1 MSGSTCGAW
10 GMLTPAQMN
19 DHAAPAW
26 DNLPVNVQVDLVDK
40 LADKRATLDATFKA
54 LRLKPLQK
62 LSMLNH
68 IQARNLY
75 LDEEEQII
83 TEVREETNQR
93 LLTSNK
99 RDLDHFQKSGHRRL
113 LRKHMYNAVGRVD
126 YQTASG
132 KDLALAK
139 SYLTMCGITLSLDHW
154 VNAENRHH
162 IKATRNL
169 ISAKLLDLS
178 SSLTSITHTARETI
192 PRPLSSTATAF
203 PTYPVQKAA
212 TPETPTPSDPRVAPQ
227 SVNGVPKPTGL
238 LRAPPRRRS
247 TYKRGKPNPPSSQV
261 SAELATRS
269 ESNQVLKPSD
279 GPRIVEVAPQNR
291 LPQPPAKEPYVP
303 PLQAVPF
310 SLPPQLSNHRQEW
323 LPDGRPPTPTA
334 GNPTSQLA
342 ATVPN
347 MINHTPTSHG
357 GPEIVEGPQ
366 DAEPERVQDSV
377 PSSNPQL
384 SQIPYQS
391 DNVAPAQ
398 YDYNSSLTNTRPTT
412 AENTHAPV
420 DAYEQLR
427 QQSSYR
433 DPPPPPSLKGLRL
446 NNRVSSMPPPPF
458 FSTTGMSPQLY
469 SSISSPLQNPYAMTY
484 HTVDYGTA
492 TDISVTAGKPWQSTA
507 APPAATTSTCSE
519 NQTQQRRQ
527 SFAEAAEPALPT
539 PNGTPNGGGVKIS
552 QKPAPTEEDE
562 DDDYVPVKKSR
573 ARKAPA
579 KASKRRKTTAC

>member
-1 MSGSTCGAW
+1 
-10 GMLTPAQMN
+10 MN

-26 DNLPVNVQVDLVDK
+26 DNLPVNVQLDLVDK
-40 LADKRATLDATFKA
+40 LADKSATLDATFKA
-54 LRLKPLQK
+54 LRLKTLQK

-99 RDLDHFQKSGHRRL
+99 RDMDHFQKSGHRRL
-113 LRKHMYNAVGRVD
+113 LRKYMYNAVRGVD

-132 KDLALAK
+132 KDIALAK

-162 IKATRNL
+162 TKATRNV
-169 ISAKLLDLS
+169 ISAKLLEIS
-178 SSLTSITHTARETI
+178 KPSTSITHTVRETV
-192 PRPLSSTATAF
+192 PRPPASTTTAF

-212 TPETPTPSDPRVAPQ
+212 TPETPTPSDPGVASQ

-247 TYKRGKPNPPSSQV
+247 TYKQGKPNPPSSQV
-261 SAELATRS
+261 SAEPATRS
-269 ESNQVLKPSD
+269 EPNQVLKPAD
-279 GPRIVEVAPQNR
+279 EPRIVAPENQ

-303 PLQAVPF
+303 PLEAVPF

-323 LPDGRPPTPTA
+323 LPDRRPPTPSA
-334 GNPTSQLA
+334 GNPDSQVA

-347 MINHTPTSHG
+347 MINQTPTSHG
-357 GPEIVEGPQ
+357 GPEIVDGP
-366 DAEPERVQDSV
+366 QDSV

-391 DNVAPAQ
+391 DSVAPAQ
-398 YDYNSSLTNTRPTT
+398 HDYNSILTSSRPTT

-427 QQSSYR
+427 PQSSYR
-433 DPPPPPSLKGLRL
+433 DPPPSPSLKGLRL
-446 NNRVSSMPPPPF
+446 NSRVSSMPPPPL
-458 FSTTGMSPQLY
+458 FSNTGVSPHLY
-469 SSISSPLQNPYAMTY
+469 SSIHSPLQNPYAMTY

-492 TDISVTAGKPWQSTA
+492 TEISVTAAKPWQSTA
-507 APPAATTSTCSE
+507 ARPAATISTCAE
-519 NQTQQRRQ
+519 IQTQEGRQ

-539 PNGTPNGGGVKIS
+539 PNGTPNGGGVKAS
-552 QKPAPTEEDE
+552 QKQVPTEEDR
-562 DDDYVPVKKSR
+562 DDDYIPVKKGR

-579 KASKRRKTTAC
+579 KASKRRKTTTG

>member
-1 MSGSTCGAW
+1 
-10 GMLTPAQMN
+10 MN

-26 DNLPVNVQVDLVDK
+26 DNLPVNVQLDLVDK
-40 LADKRATLDATFKA
+40 LVDKSATLDATFKA
-54 LRLKPLQK
+54 LRLETLQK

-113 LRKHMYNAVGRVD
+113 LRKHMYNAVRGVD

-132 KDLALAK
+132 KDIALAK

-154 VNAENRHH
+154 VNAKNRHH
-162 IKATRNL
+162 MKATRNV
-169 ISAKLLDLS
+169 ISAKLLETS
-178 SSLTSITHTARETI
+178 KPLTSITHTVRETV
-192 PRPLSSTATAF
+192 PRPPASTATAF

-212 TPETPTPSDPRVAPQ
+212 TPETPTPSDPGVAPQ
-227 SVNGVPKPTGL
+227 SFNGVPKPTGL

-247 TYKRGKPNPPSSQV
+247 TYKQGKPNPPSSQV
-261 SAELATRS
+261 SAEPTTRS
-269 ESNQVLKPSD
+269 EPNQVLKPAD
-279 GPRIVEVAPQNR
+279 EPRIVELAPENR
-291 LPQPPAKEPYVP
+291 VPQPPAKEPYVP
-303 PLQAVPF
+303 PLEAVPF

-323 LPDGRPPTPTA
+323 LPDGRPPTPSV
-334 GNPTSQLA
+334 GNPNSQLA

-347 MINHTPTSHG
+347 MINQTPTSHG
-357 GPEIVEGPQ
+357 GPEIVKGPQ
-366 DAEPERVQDSV
+366 NAEPERVQDSV

-391 DNVAPAQ
+391 DNVATAQ
-398 YDYNSSLTNTRPTT
+398 YDYNSILTSTRPTT

-420 DAYEQLR
+420 DAYDQLR
-427 QQSSYR
+427 QQSSYK
-433 DPPPPPSLKGLRL
+433 DPPPSPSLKGLRL
-446 NNRVSSMPPPPF
+446 NNRVSSMPPPPL
-458 FSTTGMSPQLY
+458 FSNTGTSPHLY
-469 SSISSPLQNPYAMTY
+469 SSIPSPLQNPYAMTY

-492 TDISVTAGKPWQSTA
+492 TDISVTVGKPRQSTGA
-507 APPAATTSTCSE
+507 RPAATISTCSE

-539 PNGTPNGGGVKIS
+539 PIGTPNGGGVKAS
-552 QKPAPTEEDE
+552 QKQVPTEEDR
-562 DDDYVPVKKSR
+562 DDENFPVRKGR

-579 KASKRRKTTAC
+579 KASKRRKTTTG